1 MLSYDKQL
9 KALSQH
15 LRKNMTDA
23 ESMLWLKLRR
33 KQLKGHQFYRQK
45 IIGKYIVD
53 FYPVRNNA
61 PLGFESRYS
70 GTGISNG
77 VYCPKANLVIEL
89 DGGQHYS
96 ETGQA
101 KDRTRDDVLREM
113 GIKVLRYSDR
123 DVFENIG
130 GVMEGIWSCS

>member
-1 MLSYDKQL
+1 M
-9 KALSQH
+9 
-15 LRKNMTDA
+15 
-23 ESMLWLKLRR
+23 
-33 KQLKGHQFYRQK
+33 
-45 IIGKYIVD
+45 
-53 FYPVRNNA
+53 
-61 PLGFESRYS
+61 
-70 GTGISNG
+70 
-77 VYCPKANLVIEL
+77 IEL

-130 GVMEGIWSCS
+130 GVMEGISSCL

>member
-9 KALSQH
+9 KAISQY

-23 ESMLWLKLRR
+23 EKMLWLKLRR

-53 FYPVRNNA
+53 FY
-61 PLGFESRYS
+61 
-70 GTGISNG
+70 
-77 VYCPKANLVIEL
+77 CPKANLVIEL

-96 ETGQA
+96 ETGKA
-101 KDRTRDDVLREM
+101 KDRTRDDALREM
-113 GIKVLRYSDR
+113 GIKVLRFSDR
-123 DVFENIG
+123 DVFENMG
-130 GVMEGIWSCS
+130 GVVE

>member
-9 KALSQH
+9 RALSQH

-45 IIGKYIVD
+45 SIGKYIVD
-53 FYPVRNNA
+53 F
-61 PLGFESRYS
+61 
-70 GTGISNG
+70 
-77 VYCPKANLVIEL
+77 YCPKANLVIEL

-96 ETGQA
+96 EVRKA
-101 KDRTRDDVLREM
+101 KDRTRDDVLIEM
-113 GIKVLRYSDR
+113 GIKVLRFSDR

-130 GVMEGIWSCS
+130 GVMEGIWSCL